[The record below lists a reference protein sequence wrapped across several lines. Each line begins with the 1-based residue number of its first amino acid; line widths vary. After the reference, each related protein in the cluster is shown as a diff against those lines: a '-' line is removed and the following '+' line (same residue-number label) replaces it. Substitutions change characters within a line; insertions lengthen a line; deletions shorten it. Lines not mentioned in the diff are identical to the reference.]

1 MPAMPR
7 MRGKGQKIAYAI
19 LGKPA
24 NMEKEPKKSKK
35 EKHIEHLLV
44 FDEVSRVK

>member
-7 MRGKGQKIAYAI
+7 MKGKAVKIAYAI
-19 LGKPA
+19 LGVPA
-24 NMEKEPKKSKK
+24 NMIKDEKQTKK
-35 EKHIEHLLV
+35 EKHIERMLV